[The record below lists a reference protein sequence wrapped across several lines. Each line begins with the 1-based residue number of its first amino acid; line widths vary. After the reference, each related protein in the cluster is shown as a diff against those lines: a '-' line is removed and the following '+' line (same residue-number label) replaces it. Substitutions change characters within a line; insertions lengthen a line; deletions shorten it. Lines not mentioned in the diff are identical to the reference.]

1 MAKEIRF
8 LVVKLT
14 CVFRCTGGVK
24 LEGTRS
30 ELRLLGG
37 GPLLAETSED
47 VDAIRLGGGAGR
59 ELGLLLLLT
68 LLVLLLLLLLNAIF
82 AAAILPTAEDNS
94 LDRS

>member
-1 MAKEIRF
+1 MR
-8 LVVKLT
+8 LT
-14 CVFRCTGGVK
+14 DVLRCTGGVK
-24 LEGTRS
+24 LGGTRR

-37 GPLLAETSED
+37 GPLLAETSEE

-59 ELGLLLLLT
+59 ELGLLLLALT

-94 LDRS
+94 FDRSGFD